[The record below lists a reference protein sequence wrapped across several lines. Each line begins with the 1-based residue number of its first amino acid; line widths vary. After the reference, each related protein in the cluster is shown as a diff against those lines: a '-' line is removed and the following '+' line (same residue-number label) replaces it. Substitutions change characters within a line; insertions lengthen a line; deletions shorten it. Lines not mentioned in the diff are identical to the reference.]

1 MTGYTPDAA
10 LEAVGLHHHYRR
22 ISTSPLRRGE
32 HVHVLSGLDLT
43 IPTGEAIGIVGRS
56 GSGKST
62 MLRILLGLERPDRG
76 LVRIGGHPLTR
87 RGAQARRAFR
97 RHVQY
102 IPQEP
107 ATSLDPR
114 MTVEQLVT
122 DPLRRLGVPGDHRV
136 IVAAALDSVRLPAAF
151 LGRRPAELSGGQAQR
166 VAIARALATG
176 ARILLADEPVS
187 GLDRPLRDE
196 VLALFAQIVGEQGV
210 GVGFVS
216 HDLDAVSLLCGTSCV
231 LAGGRIVEQGPTL
244 ELLTNPRHE
253 ATCSIVDARPR
264 LRTERAS
271 RPEAERAE

>member
-1 MTGYTPDAA
+1 MSAAQRETAYHRDAA
-10 LEAVGLHHHYRR
+10 LEAVALRHRYRR
-22 ISTSPLRRGE
+22 VSGSPFRRSE
-32 HVHVLSGLDLT
+32 HVHVLTGLD
-43 IPTGEAIGIVGRS
+43 IRIGTGEAIGIVGRS

-62 MLRILLGLERPDRG
+62 MLRILLGLERPDAG
-76 LVRIGGHPLTR
+76 EVRVGDAPLPSR
-87 RGAQARRAFR
+87 SGALRAFR

-114 MTVEQLVT
+114 MTVHQLVT
-122 DPLRRLGVPGDHRV
+122 DPLRRLGVPGDH
-136 IVAAALDSVRLPAAF
+136 AAIARGSLDAVRLPGD
-151 LGRRPAELSGGQAQR
+151 LLRRRPAELSGGQAQR

-196 VLALFAQIVGEQGV
+196 VLQLFGQIVREQGV

-231 LAGGRIVEQGPTL
+231 LDSGRIVEHGPTL
-244 ELLTNPRHE
+244 DLLTHPRHE
-253 ATCSIVDARPR
+253 ATRAIVDARPR
-264 LRTERAS
+264 LRAS
-271 RPEAERAE
+271 